1 MKARV
6 FLLVPL
12 LIATTGCGAI
22 FNGTRQNIQ
31 VTSAPDGAR
40 ISTQPL
46 TGEFTTPASLSLE
59 RKNNYTLTFEREGY
73 RPAVFQIQR
82 HMQGGILLLDILFT
96 GLLGVVI
103 DAATGGWYKLSPES
117 AVVSM
122 TRVSGDGPETIEVR
136 IDSDGEDTIT
146 ITSNERVDVR
156 VKEAR

>member
-46 TGEFTTPASLSLE
+46 TGEFTTPASLNLE

-73 RPAVFQIQR
+73 RP
-82 HMQGGILLLDILFT
+82 
-96 GLLGVVI
+96 
-103 DAATGGWYKLSPES
+103 
-117 AVVSM
+117 
-122 TRVSGDGPETIEVR
+122 
-136 IDSDGEDTIT
+136 
-146 ITSNERVDVR
+146 ERVDVR